1 MLVLRFLATVVTF
14 EGALGLLGVGLMKI
28 DKKVRTAEGIC
39 IQTLLAC

>member
-1 MLVLRFLATVVTF
+1 MLVLRFLATIATF
-14 EGALGLLGVGLMKI
+14 EGALGLLGVGLM